1 MGRLPFCAYL
11 SALPLNS
18 SRPGGWVPSSIRKEK
33 CTAVKPLHVSC
44 LLESK
49 QEKNWWECRPGEE
62 FYWALTHTFNG
73 GLRHIISKY
82 GGILTFDKTA
92 KVERSLS
99 APPDTLP
106 LSKPL
111 KPNCPS
117 LHHTVSP
124 EERNQGRD
132 TKNLNIQVL
141 QTQSPSDVTIDH
153 TLLSFNSFSAQMSFL
168 KKCTH
173 FPVSLGLRFCG
184 CCCYCCFCF

>member
-1 MGRLPFCAYL
+1 MLLGQL
-11 SALPLNS
+11 
-18 SRPGGWVPSSIRKEK
+18 GGSDWKWVLHGPSSFLCVPL
-33 CTAVKPLHVSC
+33 CTTTEFLKAWWLGSQQHSEGKVHSMQDSVKPLHVSC

-62 FYWALTHTFNG
+62 FNWALTHTFNG

-82 GGILTFDKTA
+82 GGILTFEKTA

-99 APPDTLP
+99 APSDTLP

-117 LHHTVSP
+117 LQHSVSP
-124 EERNQGRD
+124 EERSQGRD

-141 QTQSPSDVTIDH
+141 QNQSPSDATIDH
-153 TLLSFNSFSAQMSFL
+153 TLLSFNSFSAQMSF
-168 KKCTH
+168 
-173 FPVSLGLRFCG
+173 
-184 CCCYCCFCF
+184 